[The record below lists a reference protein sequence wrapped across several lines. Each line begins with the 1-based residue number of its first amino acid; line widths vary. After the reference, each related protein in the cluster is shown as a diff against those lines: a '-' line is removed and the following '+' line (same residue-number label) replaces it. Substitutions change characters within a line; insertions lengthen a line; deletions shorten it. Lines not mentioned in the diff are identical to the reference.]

1 VVRHNLVNVCF
12 AGDFYKVSGLK
23 DVDAVESFDGAEVV
37 QWVLH
42 SGFDFL
48 DGVLAVRRVGG
59 CDCKIVDLS

>member
-42 SGFDFL
+42 SGFDFE
-48 DGVLAVRRVGG
+48 
-59 CDCKIVDLS
+59 IVDLS